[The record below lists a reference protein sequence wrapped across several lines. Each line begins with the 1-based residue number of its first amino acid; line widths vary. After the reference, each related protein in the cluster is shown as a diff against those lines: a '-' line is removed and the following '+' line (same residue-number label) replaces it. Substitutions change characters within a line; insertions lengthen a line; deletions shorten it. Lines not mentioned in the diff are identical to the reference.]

1 MNIDGVI
8 FDMDGVLLEGRGT
21 PAGIYAAAV
30 DSVLGARE
38 VSQAEKRSLIAPET
52 FDQYQQVCRKH
63 GLDPETFWMEKEN
76 AASDREID
84 CIREG
89 ERELAPS
96 ALETLEQLDR
106 RGVGLG
112 IASNNS
118 QAVVDYV
125 AAHYGLDALI
135 DVRYGN
141 ANTIEGFE
149 KKKPDPHYIE
159 RAIDDL
165 GLAVEAH
172 EILYV
177 GDKVSD
183 VDAGAAAGT
192 TPVLLSEDSDR
203 LAEDPETLPGYRIRS
218 LSELFEL

>member
-1 MNIDGVI
+1 MDIDGVI
-8 FDMDGVLLEGRGT
+8 FDMDGVLLDGRGT

-30 DSVLGARE
+30 DAVLGE
-38 VSQAEKRSLIAPET
+38 GGVSQAEKRSLIAPET
-52 FDQYQQVCRKH
+52 LDRYRQVCRKH
-63 GLDPETFWMEKEN
+63 GLDPETFWMEKED
-76 AASDREID
+76 AASAREID
-84 CIREG
+84 CIRAG
-89 ERELAPS
+89 ERDLAPS
-96 ALETLEQLDR
+96 ALETLEQLDS

-125 AAHYGLDALI
+125 AAHYGLDAVI

-141 ANTIEGFE
+141 TNTIEGFE
-149 KKKPDPHYIE
+149 RRKPDPYYIE

-165 GLAVEAH
+165 GLAVDAH

-183 VDAGAAAGT
+183 VDAGATAGT
-192 TPVLLSEDSDR
+192 TPVLLSADTDR
-203 LAEDPETLPGYRIRS
+203 LAADPETLPGYRIRR
-218 LSELFEL
+218 LSDLFEL